1 MKFEAGHMAFQDLGA
16 KVARH
21 KKPTVI
27 GGTVGVAVG
36 ATLIA
41 LLFLLTYVWPWSVLV
56 GCAQ

>member
-16 KVARH
+16 RVERH
-21 KKPTVI
+21 KKPIAI
-27 GGTVGVAVG
+27 GGAVGVAVG

-41 LLFLLTYVWPWSVLV
+41 LLYLFTYVWPWSVLV